1 MSERL
6 DDIPAA
12 APATPRE
19 SAVVIVARRTHAG
32 RELLMHRRSMK
43 TVFLP
48 GHWAFPGGRLDDI
61 DEPSRD
67 GAHARCAARE
77 LHEECGLSVDAE
89 LLRPIGLRTT
99 PPFHPM
105 RFRTQFF
112 FVELPADTT
121 VSETPASLEESDE
134 QAFVDPRA
142 AHDAWA
148 RGEWP
153 MPPVLPPLLRQTI
166 ELRNDSTLELAQALT
181 MVNELEELTPRIEFL
196 PGVWLVPQ
204 RSATLPPASHTNAY
218 LLGGRRFLIVDPGSD
233 DPSELALLVDTV
245 QRRRR
250 DGDRAEAIVL
260 THHHRDHVAGA
271 PALADLLRLPIRA
284 HAEAAA
290 RLTHLDAE
298 ISSNLREGD
307 ELDLE
312 GMTAIV
318 RHTPG
323 HAAGHI
329 ALHVPEFRFTLCG
342 DLISGVSTIVIDP
355 DDGDMTQ
362 YLKSLSRMAA
372 LDPGQLFPS
381 HGPPQRASALR
392 EAIDHRLEREA
403 QIRAARAAGHSSVES
418 IVRAVYGDTVHHK
431 LAQLQVRAHLARLD
445 AS

>member
-6 DDIPAA
+6 DEIPAA
-12 APATPRE
+12 EPATPRE
-19 SAVVIVARRTHAG
+19 SAVVIVARRTPEG
-32 RELLMHRRSMK
+32 RELLMHRRSLR
-43 TVFLP
+43 TAFLP
-48 GHWAFPGGRLDDI
+48 GHWAFPGGRLDDL

-77 LHEECGLSVDAE
+77 LQEECGVIVAAE
-89 LLRPIGLRTT
+89 TLRPIGLRTT

-105 RFRTQFF
+105 RFRTEFF
-112 FVELPADTT
+112 FVELPPGTEVPDT
-121 VSETPASLEESDE
+121 PHSLEESDE
-134 QAFVDPRA
+134 QKFVDPRD
-142 AHDAWA
+142 AHNAWVS
-148 RGEWP
+148 GEWP
-153 MPPVLPPLLRQTI
+153 MPPVLPPLLRQAI
-166 ELRNDSTLELAQALT
+166 ELRNDTTLELTQALT

-204 RSATLPPASHTNAY
+204 KSATLPPASHTNAY
-218 LLGGRRFLIVDPGSD
+218 LLGARRFLIVDPGSD
-233 DPSELALLVDTV
+233 DPEELALLVDTV

-250 DGDRAEAIVL
+250 DGDRVEAIVL
-260 THHHRDHVAGA
+260 THHHRDHVAGS
-271 PALADLLRLPIRA
+271 PALADMLRLPIRA
-284 HAEAAA
+284 HPETAS

-298 ISSNLREGD
+298 LSSNLRDGD

-329 ALHVPEFRFTLCG
+329 ALQVPEYRFTLCG

-362 YLKSLSRMAA
+362 YLKSLSRLAA
-372 LDPGQLFPS
+372 LEPGQLFPA
-381 HGPPQRASALR
+381 HGPPQPAGALR
-392 EAIDHRLEREA
+392 AAVEHRLSREA
-403 QIRAARAAGHSSVES
+403 QIKAAREAGSTSVDEL
-418 IVRAVYGDTVHHK
+418 VHAVYGSTVHRT